1 MYASE
6 SGKCHGTTDVFVKNG
21 RMRGR
26 CAPGV
31 AEVSEVRGRLPKAQ
45 KLDVAQH
52 AMVEWI
58 CEWGAKSER
67 EEAASKA
74 ANSSSAHR
82 VL

>member
-1 MYASE
+1 MNP
-6 SGKCHGTTDVFVKNG
+6 VFV
-21 RMRGR
+21 RRR
-26 CAPGV
+26 VFEAQC
-31 AEVSEVRGRLPKAQ
+31 ERGRLSKAER
-45 KLDVAQH
+45 LDVAQH